1 MRLYEYEGKRIFS
14 EYKIPVPRGGIASS
28 LEEVEY
34 RVREIGLPSVL
45 KAQVLIGG
53 RGKAGGIRIARSLE
67 EAREIASRMF
77 SEGVKNVPVR
87 KILVEEAV
95 NIVKEY
101 YLSITIDRSA
111 RMYVY
116 LASAEGGVDIEEI
129 AARKPE
135 AIIRIYIDPVIGLRS
150 YHLRALADKL
160 GMDQDSSKTLQN
172 IAEALYKIMLSYD
185 ADLVEINPLALT
197 DKGLIALDSKIT
209 LDDNA
214 LFRHKELAESLK
226 SDPRE
231 FTEEEVIAREYGFSY
246 VSLDGDIGV
255 IGNGAGLTMASLDLV
270 AHYGGKPANFL
281 DIGGGA
287 RAERVKAALLLLLRD
302 PRIKVVFIN
311 VYGGI
316 TRCDEVARGIV
327 EALKESGIKKPL
339 SVRLVGTRE
348 EEGRKILEENGIS
361 YFTSDED
368 AAKYAVELAS
378 RSR

>member
-111 RMYVY
+111 RKYVY

-150 YHLRALADKL
+150 YHLRALTDKL

>member
-111 RMYVY
+111 RKYVY